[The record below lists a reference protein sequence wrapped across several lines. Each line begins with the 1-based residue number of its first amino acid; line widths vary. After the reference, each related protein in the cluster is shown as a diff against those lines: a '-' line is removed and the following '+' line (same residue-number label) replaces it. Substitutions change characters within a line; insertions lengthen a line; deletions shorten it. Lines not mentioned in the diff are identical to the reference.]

1 MRDRY
6 GKTRFLTQAGLIAAV
21 YTALCLLLQPVSF
34 GFGGVQLRVAEALT
48 ILPVLMPAAVPG
60 LAVGC
65 LLSNILGGAA
75 LLDVAIGTLT
85 TLAAALLTRRLRE
98 KPLLA
103 AAPPVLL
110 NAVTVGSML
119 KYVYGVNLPLLLCM
133 ASVGAGQLA
142 ACYGLGMPMLKAL
155 KRAPK
160 KYFMADTIVKSN
172 K

>member
-1 MRDRY
+1 MRDQRN
-6 GKTRFLTQAGLIAAV
+6 KIRCLTQAGLIAAV
-21 YTALCLLLQPVSF
+21 YTALCLLLQPISF

-48 ILPVLMPAAVPG
+48 LLPTLMPAAIPG

-75 LLDVAIGTLT
+75 LLDVAVGTLT

-98 KPLLA
+98 KLLLA

-110 NAVTVGSML
+110 NALTVGALL

-133 ASVGAGQLA
+133 ASVGAGQLV
-142 ACYGLGMPMLKAL
+142 ACYGLGIPMLKAL
-155 KRAPK
+155 KRTSK
-160 KYFMADTIVKSN
+160 KYFYNGQDC
-172 K
+172 